1 MTADI
6 QMVTL
11 ITVISNLIVTP
22 LLQYMLNSKCVK
34 IPCCC
39 GLIDLH
45 RVITP
50 VESSGHEE
58 QSAGEIKEQDIV

>member
-1 MTADI
+1 MTGDL

-11 ITVISNLIVTP
+11 ITVIANLIDTP
-22 LLQYMLNSKCVK
+22 LLQYMLQSKCDK
-34 IPCCC
+34 ISCCC

-50 VESSGHEE
+50 ADAENEAKPGN
-58 QSAGEIKEQDIV
+58 IV

>member
-6 QMVTL
+6 QMITL
-11 ITVISNLIVTP
+11 ITVIGNLLLQP
-22 LLQYMLNSKCVK
+22 LLQYMLQSKCDK
-34 IPCCC
+34 ISCCC

-50 VESSGHEE
+50 ADDQHQVKE
-58 QSAGEIKEQDIV
+58 GEDIV

>member
-11 ITVISNLIVTP
+11 ITVIANLIVTP
-22 LLQYMLNSKCVK
+22 LLQYMLQSKCDK
-34 IPCCC
+34 ISCCC

-50 VESSGHEE
+50 ADAEIEAKE
-58 QSAGEIKEQDIV
+58 GEIV

>member
-1 MTADI
+1 MTADL

-11 ITVISNLIVTP
+11 ITVIANLIVTP
-22 LLQYMLNSKCVK
+22 LLQYMLQSKCDK
-34 IPCCC
+34 ISCCC

-50 VESSGHEE
+50 
-58 QSAGEIKEQDIV
+58 AD

>member
-1 MTADI
+1 MTADL

-11 ITVISNLIVTP
+11 ITVIANLIVTP
-22 LLQYMLNSKCVK
+22 LLQYMLQSKCDK
-34 IPCCC
+34 ISCCC

-50 VESSGHEE
+50 ADGQHEV
-58 QSAGEIKEQDIV
+58 KEGDIV

>member
-11 ITVISNLIVTP
+11 ITMIANLIVTP
-22 LLQYMLNSKCVK
+22 LLQYMLQSKCDK
-34 IPCCC
+34 ISCCC

-45 RVITP
+45 RVITLADDK
-50 VESSGHEE
+50 VRE
-58 QSAGEIKEQDIV
+58 GEIV

>member
-6 QMVTL
+6 QMMTL
-11 ITVISNLIVTP
+11 ITVIANLIVTP
-22 LLQYMLNSKCVK
+22 LLQYMLQSKCDK
-34 IPCCC
+34 ISCCC

-50 VESSGHEE
+50 ADDQNEVK
-58 QSAGEIKEQDIV
+58 AGEGIV

>member
-11 ITVISNLIVTP
+11 ITVIANLIVTP
-22 LLQYMLNSKCVK
+22 LLQYMLQSKCDK
-34 IPCCC
+34 ISCCC

-45 RVITP
+45 RVITTSDDQNEVKE
-50 VESSGHEE
+50 VEG
-58 QSAGEIKEQDIV
+58 IV

>member
-11 ITVISNLIVTP
+11 ITVIANLIVTP
-22 LLQYMLNSKCVK
+22 LLQYMLQSQCDK
-34 IPCCC
+34 ISCCC

-50 VESSGHEE
+50 ADAENEV
-58 QSAGEIKEQDIV
+58 KEGDDIV

>member
-1 MTADI
+1 MTADL

-11 ITVISNLIVTP
+11 ITVIANLIVTP
-22 LLQYMLNSKCVK
+22 LLQYMLQSKCDK
-34 IPCCC
+34 ISCCC

-50 VESSGHEE
+50 VDENKVRD
-58 QSAGEIKEQDIV
+58 GEIV

>member
-1 MTADI
+1 MTADL

-11 ITVISNLIVTP
+11 ITVIANLIVTP
-22 LLQYMLNSKCVK
+22 LLQYMLQSKCDK
-34 IPCCC
+34 ISCCC

-50 VESSGHEE
+50 TDDQHEVKQE
-58 QSAGEIKEQDIV
+58 GGDIV

>member
-11 ITVISNLIVTP
+11 ITVIANLIVTP
-22 LLQYMLNSKCVK
+22 LLQYMLQSKCDK
-34 IPCCC
+34 ISCCC
-39 GLIDLH
+39 GLIGLH

-50 VESSGHEE
+50 ADAENEAKE
-58 QSAGEIKEQDIV
+58 GEIV